1 MMTREEFV
9 HKIDNITEMD
19 LINAFHNYM
28 ALYNL
33 YNGICGSDNVTISK
47 SSEPASFDL
56 KFSHKK
62 YAEETYSTFNGA
74 HVNIYDI
81 EYNINCVLDDKQI
94 HVCLMTTQLP
104 DMG

>member
-1 MMTREEFV
+1 MTRETFV
-9 HKIDNITEMD
+9 HSIDNITEMD

-33 YNGICGSDNVTISK
+33 YNGVCGSYNVSISK

-56 KFSHKK
+56 KFHDRK
-62 YAEETYSTFNGA
+62 YAEETYSIFNGA
-74 HVNIYDI
+74 HVSIYNISYD
-81 EYNINCVLDDKQI
+81 INCVLDDKLL
-94 HVCLMTTQLP
+94 HVYLETQCP

>member
-33 YNGICGSDNVTISK
+33 YNGICGSNNVTISK

-94 HVCLMTTQLP
+94 HVCLVTTQLP

>member
-33 YNGICGSDNVTISK
+33 YNGICGSNNVTISK

>member
-33 YNGICGSDNVTISK
+33 YNGICGSNNVTISK

-81 EYNINCVLDDKQI
+81 GYNIDCVLDDKQI
-94 HVCLMTTQLP
+94 HVCLVTTQLP